1 MQGFASFR
9 LGTKGTEGSVREAVR
24 LGYAKGAF
32 VAFLRLIGL
41 GVSRPTARV
50 EFIGLSDQQL
60 RF

>member
-24 LGYAKGAF
+24 LRYAKGAF
-32 VAFLRLIGL
+32 VAFLRLRLRGF
-41 GVSRPTARV
+41 PTDSP
-50 EFIGLSDQQL
+50 FSDQQL